1 MCHFKIFH
9 SGYELNVVH
18 TEPIENI
25 IKIAS
30 HNEHVFI
37 LTTAKQLF
45 FGSMQQHQQQQ
56 HQHNN
61 ESSTASMRVQQIE
74 FELIRT
80 DVIDVACSV
89 DSIYVVD
96 SNGFVQHCPLMAFDF
111 DKRWNNIPILNCKS
125 KNNICSEIFDD
136 SLVFCCSFFRQMMQ
150 FMRMTIQMITI
161 IMWFVCVR
169 WAAIMMVPY
178 S

>member
-18 TEPIENI
+18 TEPIDNI

-30 HNEHVFI
+30 HNDHVFI
-37 LTTAKQLF
+37 LTTGKQLF
-45 FGSMQQHQQQQ
+45 FGSLQQPDQQQPQQQHQQ

-61 ESSTASMRVQQIE
+61 ESSMASMRAQQIE

-125 KNNICSEIFDD
+125 
-136 SLVFCCSFFRQMMQ
+136 
-150 FMRMTIQMITI
+150 
-161 IMWFVCVR
+161 
-169 WAAIMMVPY
+169 
-178 S
+178 

>member
-18 TEPIENI
+18 TEPIDNI

-30 HNEHVFI
+30 HNHHVFI

-45 FGSMQQHQQQQ
+45 FGSLQQQQ
-56 HQHNN
+56 EQQQNN
-61 ESSTASMRVQQIE
+61 DNSMVSMRAQQIE

-96 SNGFVQHCPLMAFDF
+96 ENGYVQSLSFLAFDF
-111 DKRWNNIPILNCKS
+111 DKQWNNIPILNCK
-125 KNNICSEIFDD
+125 F
-136 SLVFCCSFFRQMMQ
+136 
-150 FMRMTIQMITI
+150 
-161 IMWFVCVR
+161 
-169 WAAIMMVPY
+169 
-178 S
+178 